1 MMVHAGAKGVDAIF
15 VMATPF
21 EAAGVVLLGRFK
33 IQVAALGLR
42 NLMSAWPAPRFAAN
56 HGFFISSGAEGR
68 NRDQLSLGVILY
80 LLMSLGISMPEAN
93 LYL

>member
-56 HGFFISSGAEGR
+56 NGSYHYWSRRSPNAEAHRGR
-68 NRDQLSLGVILY
+68 GGRLDQEWGLG
-80 LLMSLGISMPEAN
+80 
-93 LYL
+93 

>member
-1 MMVHAGAKGVDAIF
+1 MMVHAGGKEWDAIF

-42 NLMSAWPAPRFAAN
+42 NLMSAWPQ
-56 HGFFISSGAEGR
+56 HGKLTETSSQTE
-68 NRDQLSLGVILY
+68 LVITVKNAR
-80 LLMSLGISMPEAN
+80 SP
-93 LYL
+93 

>member
-15 VMATPF
+15 VMVTPF

-42 NLMSAWPAPRFAAN
+42 NLMSASPAPRFAAN
-56 HGFFISSGAEGR
+56 NGSFMSSGAEGQIR
-68 NRDQLSLGVILY
+68 EHLSLVLMLY
-80 LLMSLGISMPEAN
+80 LLMPLGVSAPEAN
-93 LYL
+93 

>member
-56 HGFFISSGAEGR
+56 NGSFMSSGAEGR
-68 NRDQLSLGVILY
+68 NRDQYPSATVVH
-80 LLMSLGISMPEAN
+80 
-93 LYL
+93 

>member
-1 MMVHAGAKGVDAIF
+1 MMVHAGAKGVGAIV

-56 HGFFISSGAEGR
+56 NGSFMSSGAEGR
-68 NRDQLSLGVILY
+68 IQDHLCCAIPSY
-80 LLMSLGISMPEAN
+80 LWTCF
-93 LYL
+93 